1 MARREPILP
10 ETDLKQIYSEVKPKL
25 PGLKATESIRTIGE
39 ALQPHLPPGADFLVD
54 ADYIF
59 RELASPDA
67 GQTATQARQA
77 WASASGYL
85 FQLIVKKKINDAG
98 LPNGIRA
105 LDASEIDA
113 PVREFLTLLARR
125 RCTQARLDVWPDND
139 LIVVGT
145 AASGHTRAFC
155 IVSCKTSLRERAIE
169 SCFWAVATRD
179 IGIRAAFATGD
190 LDGELGTCLKPT
202 KSRQLLESYFDRVYS
217 TSPATQ
223 LCTQVVGA
231 DHLPEDLD
239 RWGIDLLR

>member
-10 ETDLKQIYSEVKPKL
+10 EPELARVYSEIKPTL
-25 PGLKATESIRTIGE
+25 VGLKATDSIRAIGE
-39 ALQPHLPPGADFLVD
+39 ALKPHLPAEADFLVD
-54 ADYIF
+54 AQYVF

-67 GQTATQARQA
+67 GRTANQARQA

-85 FQLIVKKKINDAG
+85 FQVIVKEKINGAG
-98 LPNGIRA
+98 LPNNIRA
-105 LDASEIDA
+105 LDASEIE
-113 PVREFLTLLARR
+113 PPIREFLTLLARR

-145 AASGHTRAFC
+145 ASSGHPKALC

-179 IGIRAAFATGD
+179 LGIRAAFATAD

-217 TSPATQ
+217 TSPSTQ

-231 DHLPEDLD
+231 EHLADDLG
-239 RWGIDLLR
+239 RWGLDLLS